1 MKQFAELFN
10 QLDQTNK
17 TSEKVRI
24 LKEYFKIAPD
34 KDKLW
39 VLALFTHK
47 RPRRQIRPSLL
58 KEWISEVA
66 NIPLWL
72 FSESY
77 NVVGDLAETFSL
89 LLPPPKTEQD
99 RALSWWIE
107 FLVALGNED
116 DAVKKEKVLLAW
128 QSMTQQEVFV
138 FTKLMTGSFRIGVS
152 QSLVVRA
159 VSEVT
164 GVDKSVVAHRIM
176 GHWHPDSTTFQKLI
190 LEESSE
196 DNLSRPYPFYLAY
209 PLESPLE
216 SLGHPQD
223 WQAEWK
229 WDGIRGQ
236 IIVRENSVFIW
247 SRGEELVTDKFP
259 ELVSFAQ
266 NIPNGTVLDGEIL
279 PFKDNKPLP
288 FGILQTRI
296 GRKNISKS
304 NLKEAPISFMAY
316 DVLEWK
322 GEDYRQ
328 RPLSERRKVLEQM
341 QEELAPG
348 HDNFL
353 ISKLVKFAQW
363 DDLIEI
369 RGKSREMFAEG
380 LMLKSLSSDYK
391 VGRKRGDW
399 WKWKIDPLT
408 IDGVLIYAQKGSGR
422 RADLYTDYTFG
433 LWENDQ
439 LIPFAKAYSG
449 LTDEEIRKVDAY
461 VKRNTVEKFGP
472 VRTVK
477 PKLVFEIAF
486 EGIQKSTRHKSGV
499 ALRFPRIMRWRH
511 DKKIED
517 ANCLEELKGILNL
530 YNGA

>member
-1 MKQFAELFN
+1 MKQFAELFVR
-10 QLDQTNK
+10 LDQTNK
-17 TSEKVRI
+17 TSEKVKI
-24 LKEYFKIAPD
+24 LKAYFEAAPD

-39 VLALFTHK
+39 TLALFTHK
-47 RPRRQIRPSLL
+47 RPRRQIRPGLL
-58 KEWISEVA
+58 KEWISELA
-66 NIPLWL
+66 DIPLWL

-99 RALSWWIE
+99 RSLAWWIN
-107 FLVALGNED
+107 FIVALGKED
-116 DAVKKEKVLLAW
+116 DASKKAKVLTAW
-128 QSMTQQEVFV
+128 ESMTQQEVFV

-152 QSLVVRA
+152 QNLVVKA

-164 GVDKSVVAHRIM
+164 GVNKAVVAHRIM
-176 GHWHPDSTTFQKLI
+176 GHWHPDTTSFQKLI

-209 PLESPLE
+209 PLESPPE
-216 SLGHPQD
+216 QLGDPQE

-236 IIVRENSVFIW
+236 IIFRKETVFIW

-259 ELVSFAQ
+259 ELVNFAQ
-266 NIPNGTVLDGEIL
+266 SLPNGTVLDGEIL
-279 PFKDNKPLP
+279 PFKDDQPLP

-296 GRKNISKS
+296 GRKNITKKH
-304 NLKEAPISFMAY
+304 LQEAPISFMAY
-316 DVLEWK
+316 DVLEWQ
-322 GEDYRQ
+322 GEDYRHQ
-328 RPLSERRKVLEQM
+328 PLSQRRKVLEKLQK
-341 QEELAPG
+341 ELSPD
-348 HDNFL
+348 HPEFL
-353 ISKLVKFAQW
+353 ISKVVYFSQW
-363 DDLIEI
+363 EELIAS
-369 RGKSREMFAEG
+369 RNKSREMFAEG
-380 LMLKSLSSDYK
+380 IMLKSRSSDYK

-433 LWENDQ
+433 LWENEQ

-449 LTDEEIRKVDAY
+449 LTDEEIKKVDAF
-461 VKRNTVEKFGP
+461 VKRNTKERFGP
-472 VRTVK
+472 VRTVT

-517 ANCLEELKGILNL
+517 ANSLEELKGILTL
-530 YNGA
+530 YSGV